1 MQKFPH
7 FVPAFSHHFKPM
19 MVDGLQGTWMLSH
32 PRINGG
38 ISLDS
43 AIESQQFRFHCQSTH
58 RFRDYYDRMATCVHG
73 ATQ

>member
-1 MQKFPH
+1 
-7 FVPAFSHHFKPM
+7 
-19 MVDGLQGTWMLSH
+19 MLSH

-38 ISLDS
+38 IHLDS